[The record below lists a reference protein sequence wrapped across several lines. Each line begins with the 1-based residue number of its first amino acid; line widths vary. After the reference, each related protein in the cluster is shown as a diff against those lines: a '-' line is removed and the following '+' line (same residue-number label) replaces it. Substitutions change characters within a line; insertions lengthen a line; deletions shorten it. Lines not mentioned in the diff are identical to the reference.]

1 MVYLYAALG
10 VMMMTGIMAVFEMG
24 LSLTGQSLLLKPDDP
39 YRESLVTDKVGV
51 RDQEMLRL
59 LRDSEHLAAIDFDK
73 DPAKDLCDK
82 VLERI
87 TVEERSRCYLD
98 GEYIPS
104 ESCDNARL
112 LSDLKDANDFQ
123 IEQLPNA
130 CAIKS
135 DSLHRMILQR
145 DPDPEDSINPIPYRL
160 FSCVLPDG
168 KALACDFELS
178 R

>member
-10 VMMMTGIMAVFEMG
+10 VVMMTGIMAVFEMG

-59 LRDSEHLAAIDFDK
+59 LLDSEHLAAIDSDE

-87 TVEERSRCYLD
+87 SIEEGSRCYLD

-104 ESCDNARL
+104 KSCDDARL
-112 LSDLKDANDFQ
+112 LGDLKDANDSE

-130 CAIKS
+130 CALRS
-135 DSLHRMILQR
+135 DSLHRMLLQK
-145 DPDPEDSINPIPYRL
+145 DPDPEDSLKPIPYRL

-168 KALACDFELS
+168 KTTVCDFELS